1 MRRGPSSARP
11 TRARPAPA
19 LLLAALLVAAG
30 LQGCGERASPEPA
43 RRNLLLITIDT
54 LRADALG
61 AYGYSRPI
69 TPRID
74 RFAQSAFVFEH
85 AHSSASWTLPSMVSL
100 MTSLHPTTH
109 RCQRDAARL
118 SPSVE
123 TLAERLEDEGF
134 RNGAI
139 TSHVYLTREHG
150 LDQGFDDFDQDL
162 VRENNAASQ
171 EQISSDKVAARA
183 RAWLTE
189 RAHEPRT
196 GRWFLWI
203 HFFDPHELYKPHP
216 GISEALG
223 STDRDLYDGE
233 IEFTDRYVGEVLD
246 ALDELGFARD
256 TVVALAADHG
266 EEFRDHGRK
275 GHRKSLYEEVLRV
288 PLLLRV
294 PGAEP
299 RRVAEPVGTID
310 LAPTLL
316 ELLGAAPFEVSQGCS
331 LVPLL
336 EGREEDLPP
345 LFAEIRRAGKNDW
358 QSWIE
363 GRWKLI
369 HDLTNERLLLFDLQ
383 TDPGEQHDLAA
394 ERPDLVTAMNARL
407 EDTLERSRKAGSAF
421 RAVDD
426 LVLSPE
432 ELEQLRLLGYGDG
445 AGGGDDQER

>member
-1 MRRGPSSARP
+1 MRSGPSSTARP
-11 TRARPAPA
+11 RPALA
-19 LLLAALLVAAG
+19 LLLAALLGTTG
-30 LQGCGERASPEPA
+30 LEGCGEGPPEPA

-61 AYGYSRPI
+61 TYGYSRPI

-74 RFAQSAFVFEH
+74 CFAKSAFVFEH

-109 RCQRDAARL
+109 RCQRDGARL
-118 SPSVE
+118 PPSVE
-123 TLAERLEDEGF
+123 TLAERLEEGGF
-134 RNGAI
+134 HTGAI
-139 TSHVYLTREHG
+139 TTHVYLTREHG

-162 VRENNAASQ
+162 VRENAPASH
-171 EQISSDKVAARA
+171 EQISSDKVARRA
-183 RAWLTE
+183 RAWLNA
-189 RAHEPRT
+189 RAHEPRA
-196 GRWFLWI
+196 GRWFLWV
-203 HFFDPHELYKPHP
+203 HFFDPHQVYKPHP
-216 GISEALG
+216 GITEALG

-233 IEFTDRYVGEVLD
+233 IAFTDRYVGDVLD
-246 ALDELGFARD
+246 ALDELDLAGD

-266 EEFRDHGRK
+266 EEFRDHGLR
-275 GHRKSLYEEVLRV
+275 GHRNSLYEEVLRV

-294 PGAEP
+294 PGARP
-299 RRVAEPVGTID
+299 RRIAEPVGTID

-316 ELLGAAPFEVSQGCS
+316 ELLGAAPFDVSQGCS

-345 LFAEIRRAGKNDW
+345 LFAEIRRQGQKDW

-369 HDLTNERLLLFDLQ
+369 HDLTHHRTLLFDLQ
-383 TDPGEQHDLAA
+383 ADPAEQHDLAA
-394 ERPDLVTAMNARL
+394 ERPDLVTAMDARM
-407 EDTLERSRKAGSAF
+407 EDTIERSRKAASAF

-445 AGGGDDQER
+445 DEAH